1 MKIVVVGA
9 GYAGTIAANHLA
21 KKLPDAELTVVN
33 PRADFVER
41 VRLHQQIAGTGSA
54 ATPLTSMLAETIHT
68 VLGSVNKIG
77 DGSLTLEDGASL
89 DFDYLLLAVGST
101 VRAPAG
107 TVPVGTW
114 EGAQQSRAALA
125 ELPGGSVVTVVGGG
139 LTGIEVVSE
148 VAEARPDLRVRIVG
162 EKIGASL
169 SPGAQDRV
177 RAELTRMG
185 VDIVEDRVVD
195 IDTSGGGG
203 SGTIALRSGDRVDSD
218 LTLWAIVA
226 DVPDLAARSGLDVTA
241 EGRAVVDEYLRS
253 VTDPRVFVVGDC
265 AAVPGARFAC
275 ATATPQGA
283 HAAKVI
289 VRTIKGRRL
298 KRFSMG
304 YVGQSLSLGRNGG
317 LLQMCRRDD
326 TPRRMYLTGRIAAT
340 SKESI
345 VRYAKYGSRTAHYA
359 WMPGGQSPKLT
370 A

>member
-9 GYAGTIAANHLA
+9 GYAGTIAANYLA
-21 KKLPDAELTVVN
+21 KKLPDAEIAVVN
-33 PRADFVER
+33 PRTDFVER
-41 VRLHQQIAGTGSA
+41 VRLHEQIAGTGSA
-54 ATPLTSMLAETIHT
+54 ATPLTSMLAESTQT
-68 VLGSVNKIG
+68 VLGSVDKIG
-77 DGSLTLEDGASL
+77 DGSLTCEDGASL

-114 EGAQQSRAALA
+114 EGAEQSRAALA

-195 IDTSGGGG
+195 IDTSGEVG
-203 SGTIALRSGDRVDSD
+203 SGIIALRSGGRIDSD

-253 VTDPRVFVVGDC
+253 VTDPRIFVVGD
-265 AAVPGARFAC
+265 
-275 ATATPQGA
+275 
-283 HAAKVI
+283 
-289 VRTIKGRRL
+289 
-298 KRFSMG
+298 
-304 YVGQSLSLGRNGG
+304 
-317 LLQMCRRDD
+317 
-326 TPRRMYLTGRIAAT
+326 
-340 SKESI
+340 
-345 VRYAKYGSRTAHYA
+345 
-359 WMPGGQSPKLT
+359 
-370 A
+370 

>member
-107 TVPVGTW
+107 GTVPVGTW

-185 VDIVEDRVVD
+185 GRHRRGPCRRHRHIRRRRQRHNR
-195 IDTSGGGG
+195 SALWRPCRLG
-203 SGTIALRSGDRVDSD
+203 SD
-218 LTLWAIVA
+218 
-226 DVPDLAARSGLDVTA
+226 
-241 EGRAVVDEYLRS
+241 
-253 VTDPRVFVVGDC
+253 VVGD
-265 AAVPGARFAC
+265 R
-275 ATATPQGA
+275 
-283 HAAKVI
+283 
-289 VRTIKGRRL
+289 GRRS
-298 KRFSMG
+298 RSRSS
-304 YVGQSLSLGRNGG
+304 QR
-317 LLQMCRRDD
+317 
-326 TPRRMYLTGRIAAT
+326 TGRHRRGA
-340 SKESI
+340 
-345 VRYAKYGSRTAHYA
+345 GS
-359 WMPGGQSPKLT
+359 GGRVPP
-370 A
+370 